1 MAQLLSNLPVGS
13 KVKFGKHQVNNET
26 PWSIIWTVVAKNHVS
41 TPAYPS
47 NSVTLHATN
56 IIDLRAI
63 DAKEPESTDTN
74 RAGYGY
80 NRYMYSNIH
89 QWLNSRAGAGAWWSN
104 STSTDSSPSNARV
117 TYSTGYDNRP
127 GFLNFF
133 TDAEYNAILNTTI
146 RAITPDADV
155 KVGAPNY
162 YDIATKIFLPSM
174 VEVGAGDSMGTE
186 GTAWGYYTSA
196 AMRMCGVNAQVIN
209 NTSSIDKPSDSAV
222 KWRWWL
228 RTPYYYSLSHTQLIY
243 PTGEA
248 QSATSNEGRIGVRP
262 ALNLSASTYVTD
274 MVDADGCYAVS
285 WNVAPYAPASIN
297 VPAVIYGG
305 KNNVISWSATTDPN
319 GDTIAYS
326 LECLLN
332 DDRAVE
338 IYRGTALSYTH
349 LLPFGTTSAQY
360 QVRAIDSFGEG
371 STYRASTIRSS
382 DAGTIINNNA
392 PTIDGTDANLGV
404 KSSGFSG
411 TYKVNDSN
419 NNMVTVTEFID
430 GVQIRAFVP
439 TLGATNTYS
448 ITDNTWLALSNGSH
462 TLTIRATDGIDTSV
476 RTYTFTKL
484 VESFTIR
491 NSTPWSATTMPSRI
505 MLVVTRNL
513 PATATFKVE
522 VCNNGHDTTPT
533 WEDCTNAVRS
543 GMVHVFS
550 NKTKTAT
557 NWGVVVRVTVARNG
571 ATGACYVSAIGGNF
585 E

>member
-1 MAQLLSNLPVGS
+1 MAQLISNLPVGS

-26 PWSIIWTVVAKNHVS
+26 PWSIIWTVVAKNHIS

-47 NSVTLHATN
+47 NSVTLHAAN

-89 QWLNSRAGAGAWWSN
+89 QWLNSRAGAGAWWSK

-248 QSATSNEGRIGVRP
+248 QNATSNEGRIGVRP

-274 MVDADGCYAVS
+274 TVDTDGCYAVS
-285 WNVAPYAPASIN
+285 WNVAPYAPTSIN
-297 VPAVIYGG
+297 VPSVVYGG
-305 KNNVISWSATTDPN
+305 KNNVISWSAATDPN
-319 GDTIAYS
+319 GDALTYR
-326 LECLLN
+326 LECSINGGSYTQIYSGTSLN
-332 DDRAVE
+332 
-338 IYRGTALSYTH
+338 YTH
-349 LLPFGTTSAQY
+349 LVTFGTSTITYRVKAVDSPGESSAYTTSA
-360 QVRAIDSFGEG
+360 
-371 STYRASTIRSS
+371 TRSVV
-382 DAGTIINNNA
+382 NNNA
-392 PTIDGTDANLGV
+392 PTIDGADANLGV

-411 TYKVNDSN
+411 TYKITDAN
-419 NNMVTVTEFID
+419 NNAVTVTEAID
-430 GVQIRAFVP
+430 GVQIRAFVA
-439 TLGATNTYS
+439 TLGATNTYG
-448 ITDNTWLALSNGSH
+448 ITGNTWLTLANGSH

-491 NSTPWSATTMPSRI
+491 NATPWASTTMPSRI
-505 MLVVTRNL
+505 MLVVTRNI
-513 PATATFKVE
+513 PTNATFKVE
-522 VCNNGHDTTPT
+522 VCNNGNDTTPT
-533 WEDCTNAVRS
+533 WEDCTDAVKS
-543 GMVHVFS
+543 GLVHVFS
-550 NKTKTAT
+550 NKVKTAGS
-557 NWGVVVRVTVARNG
+557 WGVVVRVTVARNG